1 MVAKLVMHHFSFF
14 LHAYDP
20 NTFKSY
26 QLNADGIDCTG
37 LTQCTIRQVAE
48 NILARLDFI
57 GGDSMCP
64 VLSIAAGGGPL
75 VPLDFYADG
84 S

>member
-1 MVAKLVMHHFSFF
+1 MILR
-14 LHAYDP
+14 
-20 NTFKSY
+20 
-26 QLNADGIDCTG
+26 QLLWSAGPIECCSGQSALRNRSEHDFYDCTG